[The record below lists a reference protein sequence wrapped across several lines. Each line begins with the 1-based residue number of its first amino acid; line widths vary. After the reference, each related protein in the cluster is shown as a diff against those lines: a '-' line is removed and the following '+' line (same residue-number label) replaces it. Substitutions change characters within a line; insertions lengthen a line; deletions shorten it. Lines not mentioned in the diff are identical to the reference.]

1 MNKVNKKKLKIN
13 TLLLKKW
20 EYIFGKYNKLVKL
33 KKTII
38 NNKIESV
45 IFEFRVNP
53 SQSFEMHS
61 KTNEIIIKIEEVIGT
76 KVNKIVFFQDLPHN
90 KTKINNNPNLS
101 LKASGKPLNNQ
112 KFNDI
117 NDQEV
122 RSIFENIN
130 KKIYENN

>member
-1 MNKVNKKKLKIN
+1 M
-13 TLLLKKW
+13 
-20 EYIFGKYNKLVKL
+20 
-33 KKTII
+33 
-38 NNKIESV
+38 
-45 IFEFRVNP
+45 
-53 SQSFEMHS
+53 
-61 KTNEIIIKIEEVIGT
+61 IGT